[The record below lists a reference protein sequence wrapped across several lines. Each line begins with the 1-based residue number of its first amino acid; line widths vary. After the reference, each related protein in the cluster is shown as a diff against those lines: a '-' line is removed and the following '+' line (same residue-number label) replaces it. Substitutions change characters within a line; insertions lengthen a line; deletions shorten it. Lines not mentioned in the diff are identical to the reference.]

1 MPWQKDATGAV
12 KQKLDLE
19 RKNGRPNVMVSTAS
33 ITPCMGPTPANP
45 SSPEPLVDLTR
56 VPNPVLKVIMPVLG
70 PLVNRAFAIPA
81 INKVH
86 DTVATTATSET
97 FFRRTLEV
105 LGCRYEVSES
115 DLQRIPATGPVV
127 VVCNHPLGGL
137 DGIILGDLLRR
148 RRTDVKLM
156 ANFLLKKIRFA
167 EDHMIFVDP
176 FAADKPAAHNI
187 APLRESLKHLKNGG
201 LLAVF
206 PGNKVSH
213 YQWRRGE
220 IADAEWVPHI
230 ASIIRR
236 SGASVVPVFID
247 GGNST
252 LFNIAGMIHPLLRTV
267 LLPREFIRTGRS
279 GKALPVH
286 VGTAIP
292 AARLKKFETDEDMIR
307 FLRVTTYFLGNRP
320 QASASSFSIAGADRS
335 RQAEP
340 VADALSPDLLEQD
353 IRALPESCCLMK
365 QGDSEVYM
373 ARYEQ
378 LPHLIQEIGRGRE
391 ISFRAAGGGTL
402 KPLDLA
408 PQDEYYEHLF
418 IWNKKD
424 RAIVGAYRIG
434 RTDEIIA
441 KHGPQGLICTGLFHF
456 KPEFVDRLNP
466 GLELGRSY
474 VLPEYQKSYSSLLLL
489 WGGIIAFIAREPRYN
504 MTFGSVGVSQGDEY
518 TAASRTLIIDL
529 LRSQFS
535 DAKLSVQVQSQS
547 PFEGVRLNGITPDEM
562 SDLVQDVEDVT
573 TLVTSLEP
581 DGKGVP
587 VLIKHY
593 IRMNAKLLDFG
604 VWKNHSDAVVGFV
617 VADVTTADPKM
628 IRRYMGDEGY
638 ARFRAYHGLASGE

>member
-1 MPWQKDATGAV
+1 MGITAAPPPCRMGHT
-12 KQKLDLE
+12 
-19 RKNGRPNVMVSTAS
+19 TAS
-33 ITPCMGPTPANP
+33 PV
-45 SSPEPLVDLTR
+45 SPEPLVDLTR
-56 VPNPVLKVIMPVLG
+56 VPNPVLKAVMPVLG
-70 PLVNRAFAIPA
+70 PLVNRAFAIPE
-81 INKVH
+81 INRVH
-86 DTVATTATSET
+86 DIVATTATSET
-97 FFRRTLEV
+97 FFQRTLEV
-105 LGCRYEVSES
+105 LGCRYDVSES
-115 DLQRIPATGPVV
+115 DLLRIPAAGPVV
-127 VVCNHPLGGL
+127 VVSNHPLGGL

-167 EDHMIFVDP
+167 GDHMIFVDP
-176 FAADKPAAHNI
+176 FASDKPAAHNI

-213 YQWRRGE
+213 YQWHRGE

-230 ASIIRR
+230 AALIRR
-236 SGASVVPVFID
+236 GGASVVPVFIE

-252 LFNIAGMIHPLLRTV
+252 LFNVAGMIHPLLRTV
-267 LLPREFIRTGRS
+267 LLPREFLRAGRS
-279 GKALPVH
+279 GRPLRVR
-286 VGTAIP
+286 VGTAIAP
-292 AARLKKFETDEDMIR
+292 TRLKKFANDGDMTR

-320 QASASSFSIAGADRS
+320 SASASSLSTACADQTRH
-335 RQAEP
+335 AEP
-340 VADALSPDLLEQD
+340 VAGPLPPDLLEQD
-353 IRALPESCCLMK
+353 IRALPEWCCLMR

-373 ARYEQ
+373 ARHGQ
-378 LPHLIQEIGRGRE
+378 LPHVMHEIGRGRE

-434 RTDEIIA
+434 RADEIIA
-441 KHGPQGLICTGLFHF
+441 KHGPEGLICAGLFHF
-456 KPEFVDRLNP
+456 KPEFVERLNP

-504 MTFGSVGVSQGDEY
+504 IVFGSVGVSQGDEY
-518 TAASRTLIIDL
+518 AAASRTLIIDL

-535 DAKLSVQVQSQS
+535 DPKLSVQVDSQS

-562 SDLVQDVEDVT
+562 GDLVQDVEDVS

-593 IRMNAKLLDFG
+593 IRMNAKLLNFG
-604 VWKNHSDAVVGFV
+604 VWKNHSNAVVGFMI
-617 VADVTTADPKM
+617 ADVTTADPKM
-628 IRRYMGDEGY
+628 IRRFMGDEGY
-638 ARFRAYHGLASGE
+638 ARFRAFHGLASGE

>member
-1 MPWQKDATGAV
+1 MG
-12 KQKLDLE
+12 L
-19 RKNGRPNVMVSTAS
+19 
-33 ITPCMGPTPANP
+33 TPTNP
-45 SSPEPLVDLTR
+45 ISPEPLVDLAR
-56 VPNPVLKVIMPVLG
+56 VPNRVLKAIMPVLG
-70 PLVNRAFAIPA
+70 PLVNRAFAIPE

-97 FFRRTLEV
+97 FFQRTLEV

-127 VVCNHPLGGL
+127 VVSNHPLGGL

-156 ANFLLKKIRFA
+156 ANFMLKKIRFA

-176 FAADKPAAHNI
+176 FAADKPASHNI

-213 YQWRRGE
+213 YQWHRGE

-230 ASIIRR
+230 AAIIRR
-236 SGASVVPVFID
+236 SGASVLPVFID
-247 GGNST
+247 GGNSM
-252 LFNIAGMIHPLLRTV
+252 LFNIAGMIHPLLRTI
-267 LLPREFIRTGRS
+267 LLPREFLRTGRS

-286 VGTAIP
+286 VGTSIP
-292 AARLKKFETDEDMIR
+292 AARMKKFETDEDLIR

-320 QASASSFSIAGADRS
+320 QASASSFAIAGADKS
-335 RQAEP
+335 RVAEP
-340 VADALSPDLLEQD
+340 VAEPLPPDLLEQD

-378 LPHLIQEIGRGRE
+378 LPHVIQEIGRGRE

-402 KPLDLA
+402 KPLDVA

-441 KHGPQGLICTGLFHF
+441 KHGPQGLICAGLFHF
-456 KPEFVDRLNP
+456 KPEFVERLNP

-518 TAASRTLIIDL
+518 APASRTLIIDL

-535 DAKLSVQVQSQS
+535 DSKLSVQVQSQS
-547 PFEGVRLNGITPDEM
+547 PFEGVRLNGITPQEM
-562 SDLVQDVEDVT
+562 SDLLQDVEDVS

-587 VLIKHY
+587 ILIKHY
-593 IRMNAKLLDFG
+593 IRMNAKLLNFG
-604 VWKNHSDAVVGFV
+604 VWKNHSDAVVGFM
-617 VADVTTADPKM
+617 VADVTTADAKM
-628 IRRYMGDEGY
+628 IRRYMGEEGF
-638 ARFRAYHGLASGE
+638 ARFRAYHGLGSGE

>member
-1 MPWQKDATGAV
+1 MDQP
-12 KQKLDLE
+12 
-19 RKNGRPNVMVSTAS
+19 PAS
-33 ITPCMGPTPANP
+33 PIR
-45 SSPEPLVDLTR
+45 PEPLIDLTR
-56 VPNPVLKVIMPVLG
+56 VPNPVLKVLMPVLG
-70 PLVNRAFAIPA
+70 PLVNRAFSIDE
-81 INKVH
+81 INRFH
-86 DTVATTATSET
+86 DEIATTATPDT
-97 FFRRTLEV
+97 FFSRTLDA
-105 LGCRYEVSES
+105 LGCRYEVSDS
-115 DLQRIPATGPVV
+115 DLERIPTTGPVV
-127 VVCNHPLGGL
+127 VVSNHPLGGL

-167 EDHMIFVDP
+167 DAHMIFVDP

-187 APLRESLKHLKNGG
+187 APLRESLKLLKAGG
-201 LLAVF
+201 LLGVF

-213 YQWRRGE
+213 YQWHRGE

-230 ASIIRR
+230 AALIRR
-236 SGASVVPVFID
+236 SGATVVPVFIE

-267 LLPREFIRTGRS
+267 LLPREFLRKGRS
-279 GKALPVH
+279 GVPVRVH

-292 AARLKKFETDEDMIR
+292 STRLKRFETDGEMIR

-320 QASASSFSIAGADRS
+320 NAASSSLSNARVEKS
-335 RQAEP
+335 RPPGP
-340 VADALSPDLLEQD
+340 VAKAVPPELLEAD
-353 IRALPESCCLMK
+353 IRALPPEACMMR
-365 QGDSEVYM
+365 QGDSDVYM
-373 ARYEQ
+373 ARYDQ
-378 LPHLIQEIGRGRE
+378 LPNVMREIGRGRE

-402 KPLDLA
+402 KPLDLS

-434 RTDEIIA
+434 RADEIIA
-441 KHGPQGLICTGLFHF
+441 KHGPQGLVCAGLFHF
-456 KPEFVDRLNP
+456 KPAFVQKLNP

-504 MTFGSVGVSQGDEY
+504 IIFGSVGVSQGDEY
-518 TAASRTLIIDL
+518 AAASRTLIIDL
-529 LRSQFS
+529 LRSRFG
-535 DAKLSVQVQSQS
+535 DPRFSVQVESQN
-547 PFEGVRLNGITPDEM
+547 PFEGVRLNGITPDEIG
-562 SDLVQDVEDVT
+562 DLVQDVEDVS

-593 IRMNAKLLDFG
+593 VRMNAKLLDFG
-604 VWKNHSDAVVGFV
+604 VWKNHSDAVVGFMI
-617 VADVTTADPKM
+617 ADITTADPKL

-638 ARFRAYHGLASGE
+638 ARFRAFHGLDSGE